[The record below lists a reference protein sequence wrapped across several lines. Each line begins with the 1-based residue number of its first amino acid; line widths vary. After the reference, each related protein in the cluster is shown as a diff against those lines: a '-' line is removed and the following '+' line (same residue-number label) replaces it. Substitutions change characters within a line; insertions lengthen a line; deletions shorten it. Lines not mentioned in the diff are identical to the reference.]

1 MFNFKFIDNSET
13 DTQGFCMHNDEIL
26 VVCFRGTESI
36 RDWMTNL
43 NFLQVKQKKKRKKKT
58 KKKRFIN

>member
-1 MFNFKFIDNSET
+1 MYGYKFIDNEET
-13 DTQGFCMHNDEIL
+13 DTQGFCMHNDEVV

-43 NFLQVKQKKKRKKKT
+43 NFLQVRRVVEVSNKKT
-58 KKKRFIN
+58 NFLFVD